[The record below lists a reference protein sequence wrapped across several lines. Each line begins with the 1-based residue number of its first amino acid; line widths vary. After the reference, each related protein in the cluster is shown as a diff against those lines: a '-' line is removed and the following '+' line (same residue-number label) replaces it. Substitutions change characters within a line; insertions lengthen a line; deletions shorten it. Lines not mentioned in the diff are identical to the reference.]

1 MFVIVQIL
9 LIAVLIFGN
18 NINGATRWI
27 EIRGIPI
34 QPTEFL
40 KPVII
45 LFLASWLSKE
55 DKSTQDLARATSFKE
70 IIQTRFGKNMIL
82 FFIVLGLTL
91 ILIILEPDLGTTV
104 IVGITAVAIF
114 FIAGRDSV
122 QRLWT
127 TATLGLFGLLGIF
140 AAILENYRIKRIL
153 TFIDLIRTGE
163 VTNPRTDGYQI
174 SQILMGIGSGG
185 FLGVGFGQSI
195 QRFGYLVENT
205 AFTDSI
211 YAVILEELGMLGG
224 IVIIIAWLI
233 FLQRGAMIAFNA
245 PDRLGQLLASGITI
259 WLVVQ
264 AFINMA
270 ANVGLMPLTGIPLP
284 LLSYGGSSTL
294 VTFIGI
300 AILLNIARITKLESK
315 NNRG

>member
-1 MFVIVQIL
+1 VLIVL
-9 LIAVLIFGN
+9 VAVLIFGKN
-18 NINGATRWI
+18 VNGATRWI

-40 KPVII
+40 KPAII
-45 LFLASWLSKE
+45 LFLASWLSRE
-55 DKSTQDLARATSFKE
+55 DKSTMDLVRAHSLKE
-70 IIQTRFGKNMIL
+70 IAQTRFGKNMII
-82 FFIVLGLTL
+82 FFFVLAFTL
-91 ILIILEPDLGTTV
+91 VLIILEPDLGTAM
-104 IVGITAVAIF
+104 IVGITSVAIF
-114 FIAGRDSV
+114 FIAGRDAV

-127 TATLGLFGLLGIF
+127 TAVLALFGVLGAF
-140 AAILENYRIKRIL
+140 AAVLESYRIKRFL

-163 VTNPRTDGYQI
+163 VTNPRTDGYQM

-185 FLGVGFGQSI
+185 FLGIGFGQSI

-224 IVIIIAWLI
+224 IVIIFAWLI
-233 FLQRGAMIAFNA
+233 FLQRGAAIALKA
-245 PDRLGQLLASGITI
+245 PDRLGQLLGAGITL
-259 WLVVQ
+259 WLVLQ
-264 AFINMA
+264 AFINMS

-294 VTFIGI
+294 VTFTGI
-300 AILLNIARITKLESK
+300 AILLNIARITNLSNKGK
-315 NNRG
+315 I